1 MTNGPLIVD
10 SSNTDPTSGPRRS
23 SRPHKPNPKYA
34 NIATTVGWA
43 NVCNDLMLAE
53 ACASE
58 VHTDLQPITN
68 DANSW
73 EPAPKSIRDILK
85 MHEGIVHQEWLK
97 AIKKEIK
104 MLVDS
109 GMFARDTMNEGETST
124 PVMETFKV
132 ERWLFGQIKNAI
144 SRTQRLTR

>member
-1 MTNGPLIVD
+1 
-10 SSNTDPTSGPRRS
+10 
-23 SRPHKPNPKYA
+23 
-34 NIATTVGWA
+34 
-43 NVCNDLMLAE
+43 
-53 ACASE
+53 
-58 VHTDLQPITN
+58 
-68 DANSW
+68 
-73 EPAPKSIRDILK
+73 